1 MQRFLNGTQAA
12 WDALA
17 NRARHA
23 CVVFVGCQLPPGC
36 RPATARV
43 GFEVHAREAILFVDK
58 GITYHGSSDAI
69 RSWLSAGEQRFASM
83 DSLRGWIEREVGPL
97 LLADDSAIGAS
108 EDVSDLKYLFPR

>member
-17 NRARHA
+17 DRARHA

-43 GFEVHAREAILFVDK
+43 GFEVHAGEAILFVDK
-58 GITYHGSSDAI
+58 GIAYRGSSDAVG
-69 RSWLSAGEQRFASM
+69 SWLSAGEQRFATM
-83 DSLRGWIEREVGPL
+83 DDLRGWIEREIGPL
-97 LLADDSAIGAS
+97 LPADAGQWPSGS
-108 EDVSDLKYLFPR
+108 RM